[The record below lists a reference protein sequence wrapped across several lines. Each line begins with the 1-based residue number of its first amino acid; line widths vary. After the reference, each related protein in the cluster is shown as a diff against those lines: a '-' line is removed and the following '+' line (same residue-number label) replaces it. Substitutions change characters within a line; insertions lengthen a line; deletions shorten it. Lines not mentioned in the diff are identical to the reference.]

1 MPKKLEVRFKIVFEC
16 EKSTLAV
23 MAGSSSDKA
32 CLMISCEAKPSAS
45 ALGDFCSRKEV
56 LK

>member
-1 MPKKLEVRFKIVFEC
+1 MPKKLKVRFKTVFEC

-32 CLMISCEAKPSAS
+32 CLMISREAKLPAS
-45 ALGDFCSRKEV
+45 ALDDFCSKKEV